1 MSQAIEHT
9 FPENE
14 QQRLEAVRRYDVL
27 DTPADGAFDRITRLA
42 STILDMPIS
51 IVSLVDHDRIWFK
64 SKQGVDVEE
73 IGRDPGLCASAILS
87 DEPWIVNDARDDP
100 RALANPLV
108 AGEFGLRFYAGA
120 PLRTADGYSLGTL
133 CVIDKEPRELTEVQV
148 GLLNDLAALVVDEL
162 ELRLAARQQSRQA
175 TELNDDVV
183 QALTIA
189 RMRFQVGENDEAI
202 ESLDQALAA
211 SKRILAELAEDL
223 PSLQRT
229 SPPA

>member
-1 MSQAIEHT
+1 
-9 FPENE
+9 
-14 QQRLEAVRRYDVL
+14 
-27 DTPADGAFDRITRLA
+27 
-42 STILDMPIS
+42 
-51 IVSLVDHDRIWFK
+51 
-64 SKQGVDVEE
+64 
-73 IGRDPGLCASAILS
+73 
-87 DEPWIVNDARDDP
+87 
-100 RALANPLV
+100 
-108 AGEFGLRFYAGA
+108 
-120 PLRTADGYSLGTL
+120 
-133 CVIDKEPRELTEVQV
+133 VIDKEPRELTEVQV